1 MGRFLLSL
9 KESLS
14 LLKISED
21 LVIDF
26 LIFDFLLCKQL
37 LFEIKFFMLMLNCLP
52 TLCERHLTTDQ
63 LCSEGLFLTEDGLFH
78 LQLSFSDFSFVLKEF
93 LAFVVELV
101 LLATLV
107 KVELVLLGLEL
118 VALGVDLE
126 LLLFKALSLELDLSD
141 FSRQL

>member
-1 MGRFLLSL
+1 MSRFLLSL
-9 KESLS
+9 KESLP

-26 LIFDFLLCKQL
+26 LVFDFLLCEQL
-37 LFEIKFFMLMLNCLP
+37 LFEIKFFMLVLNGLP
-52 TLCERHLTTDQ
+52 ALCESHFTSDQ
-63 LCSEGLFLTEDGLFH
+63 LCSEGLFLADDGLFH

-101 LLATLV
+101 FLATLV

-118 VALGVDLE
+118 VALGVD
-126 LLLFKALSLELDLSD
+126 
-141 FSRQL
+141 

>member
-9 KESLS
+9 KKPLS

-26 LIFDFLLCKQL
+26 LIFDFLLRKQL
-37 LFEIKFFMLMLNCLP
+37 LFKIKFLMLMLSGFPALR
-52 TLCERHLTTDQ
+52 ERHLTSNQ
-63 LCSEGLFLTEDGLFH
+63 FCSKGLFLTEDSLFDFE
-78 LQLSFSDFSFVLKEF
+78 LSFSDFSFVLKEF

-101 LLATLV
+101 FLATLV

-118 VALGVDLE
+118 VALGVD
-126 LLLFKALSLELDLSD
+126 
-141 FSRQL
+141 